1 MITRWHKTIINNE
14 IWVSLRYGENDVLS
28 FLVRKKH
35 TISEK
40 ADKINTTEK
49 ILTILFNYN
58 QL

>member
-14 IWVSLRYGENDVLS
+14 IWVSLRYGENAVSS
-28 FLVRKKH
+28 FLVRKKQ
-35 TISEK
+35 TIREK

>member
-14 IWVSLRYGENDVLS
+14 IWVSLRYGENAVFS
-28 FLVRKKH
+28 FLVRKKL
-35 TISEK
+35 TIREK
-40 ADKINTTEK
+40 ADKIKTTEK